1 MKSKNGEIEYLNCL
15 ETVLTEGKL
24 IPNRTGISALTVP
37 HLTIQHDMSDGFPLL
52 TTKKMAFKTIRVELE
67 GFLQGITNK
76 RWFQERG
83 CRIWNE
89 WCNPTKVPEGLSD
102 EERKAFML
110 QENDLG
116 PIYGYQ
122 WRSFNGD
129 SSADQVK
136 AVVETLKTDPQDR
149 RMLCS
154 AWNPL
159 ALAEQALPPC
169 HLSWH
174 LTVINDTLNLC
185 WLQRSVDAFLG
196 LPFNLAS
203 YGLLLHLL
211 AKEAGLKE
219 GRLTGFLSNVHIYE
233 NHVAVAEEQLKREPF
248 GPPQVETSNFTS
260 IFDWTHKD
268 TKVIGY
274 KCHPA
279 LKAEIAV

>member
-52 TTKKMAFKTIRVELE
+52 TTKKMAFKAIRVELE
-67 GFLQGITNK
+67 GFLRGVTDK
-76 RWFQERG
+76 TWFQERG

-89 WCNPTKVPEGLSD
+89 WCNPTKIPNDLSD
-102 EERKAFML
+102 EDRKAFMAK
-110 QENDLG
+110 EADLG
-116 PIYGYQ
+116 PIYGAQ
-122 WRSFNGD
+122 WRAFNGD
-129 SSADQVK
+129 ASADQLKAIVK
-136 AVVETLKTDPQDR
+136 TLKTNPLDR
-149 RMLCS
+149 RMLCLS
-154 AWNPL
+154 WNPL
-159 ALAEQALPPC
+159 ALSEQSLPAC
-169 HLSWH
+169 HVLWH
-174 LTVINDTLNLC
+174 LTVIEDALHLC
-185 WLQRSVDAFLG
+185 WMQRSCDLVLG
-196 LPFNLAS
+196 IPFNLAS

-211 AKEAGLKE
+211 AKEAKLKE

-233 NHVAVAEEQLKREPF
+233 NHVTVAEEQLKREPF
-248 GPPQVETSNFTS
+248 RPPQVETSNFTS

-268 TKVIGY
+268 TKVIEY